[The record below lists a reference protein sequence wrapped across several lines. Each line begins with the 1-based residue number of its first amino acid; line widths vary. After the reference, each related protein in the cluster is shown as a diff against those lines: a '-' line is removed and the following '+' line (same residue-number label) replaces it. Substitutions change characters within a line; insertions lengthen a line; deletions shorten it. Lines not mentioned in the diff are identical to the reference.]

1 VETNNTSKE
10 PKKNAE
16 DQLLKKVGKREVRKL
31 KARREPVRNVLW
43 SGLYMTGVVGWLV
56 SLPTVIGALIGK
68 WLDSALPERFSW
80 TLTLLFV
87 GLIVGCANAW
97 YWLKKESKYD

>member
-1 VETNNTSKE
+1 METNNISKE
-10 PKKNAE
+10 QKKNSE
-16 DQLLKKVGKREVRKL
+16 DHLVKKVGRREARKL

-56 SLPTVIGALIGK
+56 SLPTVIGALFGK
-68 WLDSALPERFSW
+68 WLDHVWPERFSW
-80 TLTLLFV
+80 TLTLLFI

-97 YWLKKESKYD
+97 YWLKKESKHD